1 MSGNNPTNKYA
12 HNADV
17 SGRTDRNCGYYGEV
31 KDSKRNTVFHGV
43 ITAASA
49 VSSENHILYG
59 ENTVSA
65 STDLE
70 YGFKLYVNGTG
81 ATNTSKWGGYVG
93 VTGSARVN
101 VGFDSYVEGANSVN
115 TGIQSL
121 VAGSTGTGK
130 GAYIVNSLTNSA
142 GGDTQWGGYFI
153 TDAFGSLTTTKYGVH
168 ARTVNSAD
176 ANFGVNAE
184 AEGASGSNYGVYS
197 IVFGS
202 SGSSNY
208 AVRGENSS
216 TDGAGGDGQW
226 GGDFSALG
234 FGATTTKK
242 IGVEASA
249 INSARTNT
257 GVKSTVSDG
266 NTANY
271 GVHSTVIGTSGSNY
285 AFYGI
290 NNSTEAVTDTQWGS
304 FLQVDGPGVLGTTK
318 VGSEI
323 VLTNSGGRHSGV
335 IVNVDGA
342 TNINIGVSSTIT
354 GTTGIANYAVLG
366 VNASSNAGG
375 ADTQWGG
382 YFDSSGGG
390 TAGTVKYGVQ
400 SIASGSGDVNYGV
413 HITADSATINHSLYA
428 IGGRHTFYHDPNSEL
443 GINDPEGYG
452 DIVYFGGG
460 GSTFNAGDV
469 VYLDNAGDWL
479 QTNAAATGTAIN
491 MLAVALGA
499 APSDGLLVRGYVRYS
514 GWGLNSGEPLY
525 LETGVPGG
533 ITGTAPSA
541 AGEVVRIIGYCTD
554 AVIGDK
560 IYFNP
565 DGSWIEI

>member
-1 MSGNNPTNKYA
+1 MSGDNPLKKIA
-12 HNADV
+12 HNAAV
-17 SGRTDRNCGYYGEV
+17 AGRTDENYGYYGDV

-43 ITAASA
+43 ITAASP
-49 VSSENHILYG
+49 VNSENHILYG

-81 ATNTSKWGGYVG
+81 ATNTSKWGGYVE
-93 VTGSARVN
+93 VTGSARSN
-101 VGFDSYVEGANSVN
+101 VGFDSYVEGANSTN
-115 TGIQSL
+115 TGIQAS

-130 GAYIVNSLTNSA
+130 GAFIINSLTDSA

-197 IVFGS
+197 TVFGS

-216 TDGAGGDGQW
+216 TDGAGGDLQW
-226 GGDFSALG
+226 GGYFSAIG
-234 FGATTTKK
+234 FGSTTTKK

-271 GVHSTVIGTSGSNY
+271 GVSSTVSGAAGSNY

-290 NNSTEAVTDTQWGS
+290 NNSTEAGSDTQWGS
-304 FLQVDGPGVLGTTK
+304 FLQVDGSGALGTTK

-323 VLTNSGGRHSGV
+323 ILTNPGGRHYGV
-335 IVNVDGA
+335 YSTVDGA
-342 TNINIGVSSTIT
+342 ANSNMGVYSTIA
-354 GTTGIANYAVLG
+354 GTTGLANYAVLG
-366 VNASSNAGG
+366 VNASSDAGG

-382 YFDSSGGG
+382 YFESSGGG
-390 TAGTVKYGVQ
+390 TAGTLKYGVQ
-400 SIASGSGDVNYGV
+400 SIASGPGDVNYGV
-413 HITADSATINHSLYA
+413 HITANSATINHSLYA

-554 AVIGDK
+554 AANRDK